1 MSRNRLMLA
10 LLGALVM
17 LALPSTATTAPSVT
31 ALTGTTGPGFTIT
44 LKKGGTKVRTLKAG
58 SYRITVNDRS
68 SSHDF
73 VLRGPVRRQI
83 SGLSFM
89 GRKTI
94 TVRLRKGS
102 YTYVCT
108 PHASQGMRGSF
119 RVT

>member
-10 LLGALVM
+10 VLGVLVM
-17 LALPSTATTAPSVT
+17 LALPSTAATAPAT
-31 ALTGTTGPGFTIT
+31 ALAGTTGPGFTIT
-44 LKKGGTKVRTLKAG
+44 LKKGGKKVRTLKAG
-58 SYRITVNDRS
+58 RYRITVNDRS

-73 VLRGPVRRQI
+73 ALRGPVRRQI
-83 SGLSFM
+83 TGLSFM
-89 GRKTI
+89 GRKSI
-94 TVRLRKGS
+94 TVTLRKGT